1 MSNGGVRYT
10 LVDTSATNVPV
21 VAAAVHNAGMNIPGG
36 AVDEVIVRMAF
47 TLNAAGNIAADTSNI
62 IDSFRLILN
71 GETVWDYQASISDNA
86 NNAAG
91 TFGYLLNSL
100 GPGRSVDVNTG
111 AATREYYFRI
121 PVGRNIAA
129 GISRLEYTLGYAA
142 LTGAGGAPT
151 AASTEFW
158 IRYNPAMQTTTTLG
172 AATTAPYTATTQQVV
187 ARVPQ
192 NVPGTLAG
200 VLIQTDQDAADE
212 ITDVRIVSQSDFAMD
227 IDMWRMLN
235 GDLYNGVQFMDPA
248 TAAGLQMGQA
258 LLGQIFIPLYQLSL
272 ADDLRMQVTANAAN
286 TLSVTPVLTSPIAG
300 KPAPA
305 QTQTETVPTNIAK
318 SVLASSGA
326 QN

>member
-10 LVDTSATNVPV
+10 LVDTSATNVPI

-100 GPGRSVDVNTG
+100 GPGRSVDVNTQG
-111 AATREYYFRI
+111 AAREYYFRI
-121 PVGRNIAA
+121 PVGRNMAP
-129 GISRLEYTLGYAA
+129 GISRLEYALGFAA

-212 ITDVRIVSQSDFAMD
+212 ITDIRIVSQSDFAMD
-227 IDMWRMLN
+227 IDFWRLLN

-258 LLGQIFIPLYQLSL
+258 LWGQVFIPLYQLSL

-300 KPAPA
+300 TPAPA
-305 QTQTETVPTNIAK
+305 QTQTESVPTNIAK